1 MPHLLIRTLLNLT
14 AAIIAVLSPQHSN
27 VHHIHSTAGEGVAVE
42 VKVVELD
49 LLLLILLV
57 LCRADLYPP
66 CSLALLFIPHYP
78 TPSPNPDRGFIHP

>member
-49 LLLLILLV
+49 LLCCSVRSSCVRSCALTALYSLV
-57 LCRADLYPP
+57 
-66 CSLALLFIPHYP
+66 YP
-78 TPSPNPDRGFIHP
+78 TLLHRLQTLTFIHP